1 MPGFNRVKIRYF
13 KMTKISIKMIVLCR
27 IKKMNAA
34 FCSKRT
40 VWTADAGRKRGATA
54 TVALQGLSQTEI

>member
-1 MPGFNRVKIRYF
+1 
-13 KMTKISIKMIVLCR
+13 
-27 IKKMNAA
+27 MNAA